1 MAVKGVLQFG
11 RHEIVLLRD
20 GLFEGKAEYLVH
32 LDGAAALEAARARWG
47 KASVQID
54 VNCFALL
61 GPDGPMLIDAGTGNA
76 WGPGFGRARL
86 ALDQKGFRPDDIA
99 RVLLTHVHGD
109 HALGLLNDDGTAY
122 FRNAEIWIPDAD
134 LDFFCQSAMRAAMPE
149 VWRGG
154 FDVAEKLLQAYAGR
168 IRAVT
173 SGPILDGL
181 EAVSLPGH
189 TPGHTGYR
197 LTSNDASLMILGDT
211 LHIAELQL
219 ADPKIGL
226 IFDLDPDKSAQTRLT
241 VLDQAVRN
249 GWIVAGG
256 HIPGFSRIVQE
267 TAGFRG
273 IPLSV

>member
-1 MAVKGVLQFG
+1 MAVEGVVQFG
-11 RHEIVLLRD
+11 RHEIVLLHD
-20 GLFEGKAEYLVH
+20 GLFEVKAEYLVH
-32 LDGAAALEAARARWG
+32 LDGAAALATAKKRWG
-47 KASVQID
+47 QASVTVD

-76 WGPGFGRARL
+76 WGPNFGKARL
-86 ALDQKGFRPDDIA
+86 ALEQKGFRPNEII
-99 RVLLTHVHGD
+99 RVLLTHIHGD
-109 HALGLLNDDGTAY
+109 HALGLLNDDSTAY
-122 FRNAEIWIPDAD
+122 FPNAEIWIPDAD
-134 LDFFCQSAMRAAMPE
+134 LGFFGEPAMRATIPE
-149 VWRGG
+149 ARRGG
-154 FDVAEKLLQAYAGR
+154 FDVAEKLLQAYGAR
-168 IRAVT
+168 IRAIT
-173 SGPILDGL
+173 SGPILDDL

-226 IFDLDPDKSAQTRLT
+226 VFDLDPRKSAQTRLA
-241 VLDQAVRN
+241 VLDQAARQ

-256 HIPGFSRIVQE
+256 HISGFSRIVQE

-273 IPLSV
+273 FPL